1 MSEKQQDESAINPA
15 ESDSSD
21 SVASQSGVTHRI
33 PKKMRRSIA
42 PERQSSMSSDFQKF
56 NLKVPPFS
64 PDDPEI
70 WFAILEGQFDNF
82 GITEDTV
89 KFNNVITKL
98 DIVHAKA
105 VKDIIVKPPSQ
116 NRYVKIKTELI
127 RRLSASH
134 EKKVKQLLTHEEL
147 GDRKASQFLR
157 HLRDLAGPSVPE
169 EFLRTIWSNR
179 LPRSIQTVLASQ
191 PTEDLEQLAD
201 LADRIQEIS
210 APGNV
215 AAAAASGSG
224 SEPVS
229 STSGEIAEL
238 RKMVERLAV
247 KLDEHTRESRS
258 RRPDRSDNQH
268 RRHSS
273 SRSRTRSASNYRQ
286 YPICWYHAIYKARA
300 RNCHKPCDFNKSE
313 NAMGNHQ

>member
-1 MSEKQQDESAINPA
+1 MSNTKA
-15 ESDSSD
+15 ESNSSD
-21 SVASQSGVTHRI
+21 SAETVGSQSGVTTRR
-33 PKKMRRSIA
+33 PKKMRKSIA
-42 PERQSSMSSDFQKF
+42 PERESPEILKF
-56 NLKVPPFS
+56 NLKVPSFS

-82 GITEDTV
+82 GITEDII

-105 VKDIIVKPPSQ
+105 VKDIIVNPPAK
-116 NRYVKIKTELI
+116 NRYEKIKSELI
-127 RRLSASH
+127 RRLTASH

-157 HLRDLAGPSVPE
+157 HLQDLAGPSVPE

-191 PTEDLEQLAD
+191 PSQDLEQLAD

-215 AAAAASGSG
+215 AAASASS
-224 SEPVS
+224 SRAEPAS

-247 KLDEHTRESRS
+247 KLDEYTRESRP
-258 RRPDRSDNQH
+258 RRQGHPE
-268 RRHSS
+268 RRHRSQ
-273 SRSRTRSASNYRQ
+273 SRGTTRSASSYRQ
-286 YPICWYHAIYKARA
+286 YPVCWYHSNYKSKAIK
-300 RNCHKPCDFNKSE
+300 CQKPCDYNKSG
-313 NAMGNHQ
+313 NATGNHQ